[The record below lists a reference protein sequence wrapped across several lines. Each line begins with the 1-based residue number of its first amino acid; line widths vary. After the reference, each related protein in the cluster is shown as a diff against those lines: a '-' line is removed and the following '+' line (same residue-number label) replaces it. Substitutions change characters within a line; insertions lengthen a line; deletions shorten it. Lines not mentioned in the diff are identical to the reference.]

1 MAARPLRWSFVG
13 LLLAA
18 LLVPLAQA
26 RGQERIA
33 DIRVEGE
40 QRVDPA
46 TVRSYLT
53 VVEGDPFD
61 PAALDESLKSLFAT
75 GLFEDVALERA
86 ARTLVVRVEENP
98 IINRIAF
105 EGNLRIDDEEFEREI
120 DLRPR
125 VVYTSARVQDA
136 VGRILEIYRRSGRYA
151 ATVEPKIIELD
162 QNRVDLVFEIQE
174 GPLTTV
180 QSITFVGN
188 EVFSDSRLRG
198 EIETVEGRFWRVL
211 TTNDTYDPDRLAFDQ
226 ELLRRFYVSQGFAD
240 FEVRSAIAE
249 LTPEGDG
256 FFITFTVDEGPRY
269 RFGEVAV
276 DSRIPDLDTGALEAL
291 VETRTGDVYDAEAI
305 EETITAMTERLGR
318 LGFAFVEIDPR
329 LGRDRAEQTIGV
341 TYEVEEGPRVY
352 VERIEITNNVR
363 TLDRVIR
370 RELLLSEGDAFNSAL
385 LRESERRV
393 RRLGFFDE
401 VSVSTR
407 QGDAPDRIV
416 VDVEVTERAT
426 GELSFGAGFS
436 TTDGPLAAINLSE
449 RNLLGTG
456 RRVRAELAVSGRRQ
470 DIDLS
475 YTEPYAFGYEID
487 AGFDV
492 FNTRTDFQDES
503 SFDEQNLGLRLRA
516 SYPLTRDIRHS
527 VRYTIRRDEISDID
541 DDASVFIRQ
550 EERDTITSAFGQSFS
565 IDTRDRLT
573 LPSTGYSVR
582 LDQEIAGIGGDRHFL
597 SHEVTSDYFQP
608 IFDDPEIVLRL
619 GLDAGYVF
627 GIGEDVTLANRFF
640 VGGNNFRGFA
650 VSGIGPRD
658 RDTDDALGGNAY
670 YVGTAELRFP
680 LGLPEELRLFGRGFV
695 DAGTLTEIDVD
706 ESLGDLA
713 DSGDLRLSAG
723 VGLTWLSPFG
733 PLSLDFG
740 QAILEDDVDE
750 TELFRFSFGT
760 RF

>member
-1 MAARPLRWSFVG
+1 MAARPLVVG
-13 LLLAA
+13 ILVALLAA
-18 LLVPLAQA
+18 LPPSFAAAQT
-26 RGQERIA
+26 GGTIA
-33 DIRVEGE
+33 EIRVEGQ

-53 VVEGDPFD
+53 VTVGDPFD
-61 PAALDESLKSLFAT
+61 PVALDESLKDLFAT
-75 GLFEDVALERA
+75 GLFEDVALQREGD
-86 ARTLVVRVEENP
+86 TLVVRVEENP

-105 EGNLRIDDEEFEREI
+105 EGNLRIDDEQLEREI

-125 VVYTSARVQDA
+125 VVYTPARVQAA
-136 VGRILEIYRRSGRYA
+136 VSRILEIYRRTGRYA
-151 ATVEPKIIELD
+151 ATVEPQIIALD

-188 EVFSDSRLRG
+188 EAFSDSRLRG
-198 EIETVEGRFWRVL
+198 EIETVESRFWRVL
-211 TTNDTYDPDRLAFDQ
+211 TTSDTFDPDRLAFDQ
-226 ELLRRFYVSQGFAD
+226 ELLRRFYFSQGFAD
-240 FEVRSAIAE
+240 FEVRSAVAE

-269 RFGEVAV
+269 RFGEIAV
-276 DSRIPDLDTGALEAL
+276 DSRVRDLDPAALEAL
-291 VETRTGDVYDAEAI
+291 VETETGDIYDADAI
-305 EETITAMTERLGR
+305 EETITAMTERLGE
-318 LGFAFVEIDPR
+318 LGFAFVEINPR
-329 LGRDRAEQTIGV
+329 LRRDPAERTIAV
-341 TYEVEEGPRVY
+341 TFEIDEGPRVY

-370 RELLLSEGDAFNSAL
+370 RELLLAEGDAFNSAL

-393 RRLGFFDE
+393 RRLGFFDQ
-401 VSVSTR
+401 VDVSTR
-407 QGDAPDRIV
+407 QGSAPDRIV
-416 VDVEVTERAT
+416 VEIEVSERST

-456 RRVRAELAVSGRRQ
+456 RRVRAEVSVSGRRQ

-503 SFDEQNLGLRLRA
+503 SFDEERLGLVLRA

-527 VRYTIRRDEISDID
+527 VRYTIRRDEISDISD
-541 DDASVFIRQ
+541 NASVFIQ
-550 EERDTITSAFGQSFS
+550 EEEGDAVTSSFGQSFS
-565 IDTRDRLT
+565 IDTRDSLT
-573 LPSTGYSVR
+573 LPTTGYSIR
-582 LDQEIAGIGGDRHFL
+582 LDQEIAGLGGDRAFV
-597 SHEVTSDYFQP
+597 SHEVTSSYFQP
-608 IFDDPEIVLRL
+608 LLDDTLVLQL
-619 GLDAGYVF
+619 GLDAGYVV
-627 GIGEDVTLANRFF
+627 GLGEDVTLSNRFF
-640 VGGNNFRGFA
+640 VGGSNFRGFA

-680 LGLPEELRLFGRGFV
+680 IGLPEELRVFGRTFV
-695 DAGTLTEIDVD
+695 DAGTLTQIDVD
-706 ESLGDLA
+706 ESLGNLA
-713 DSGDLRLSAG
+713 DSGNLRLSAG

-733 PLSLDFG
+733 PLALDVG
-740 QAILEDDVDE
+740 QALLDDDVDE
-750 TELFRFSFGT
+750 TEVFRFSFGT

>member
-1 MAARPLRWSFVG
+1 
-13 LLLAA
+13 LLAA
-18 LLVPLAQA
+18 LAAPLTPA
-26 RGQERIA
+26 RAQERIA
-33 DIRVEGE
+33 EIRVEGE

-53 VVEGDPFD
+53 VVVGDDFD
-61 PAALDESLKSLFAT
+61 PVALDESLKSLFAT
-75 GLFEDVALERA
+75 GLFEDVALDRDGDL
-86 ARTLVVRVEENP
+86 LVVRVEENP

-105 EGNLRIDDEEFEREI
+105 EGNLRIDDEDLEREI

-125 VVYTSARVQDA
+125 VVYTPARVQNA

-180 QSITFVGN
+180 KSITFVGN
-188 EVFSDSRLRG
+188 EAFSDSRLRG
-198 EIETVEGRFWRVL
+198 EIQTVEGRFWRVL

-226 ELLRRFYVSQGFAD
+226 ELLRRFYLSEGFAD

-269 RFGEVAV
+269 RFGDIAIE
-276 DSRIPDLDTGALEAL
+276 SRIPDLEPSELEAL
-291 VETRTGDVYDAEAI
+291 LETETGDIYDAEAI
-305 EETITAMTERLGR
+305 EETVTAMTERLGQ
-318 LGFAFVEIDPR
+318 LGYAFVEIVPR
-329 LGRDRAEQTIGV
+329 LDRDRAEQTIGV
-341 TYEVEEGPRVY
+341 TFEIDEGPRVY
-352 VERIEITNNVR
+352 VERIEISNNVR

-370 RELLLSEGDAFNSAL
+370 REMRLAEGDAFNSVL
-385 LRESERRV
+385 LRESERRI
-393 RRLGFFDE
+393 RRLGFFDQ
-401 VSVSTR
+401 VDVSTR
-407 QGDAPDRIV
+407 QGSAPDRIV
-416 VDVEVTERAT
+416 IEVEVTERAT

-436 TTDGPLAAINLSE
+436 TTDGPLAAVNLSE

-456 RRVRAELAVSGRRQ
+456 REVRAEVAVSGRRQ
-470 DIDLS
+470 DVEVS
-475 YTEPYAFGYEID
+475 YTEPYVLGYEID

-492 FNTRTDFQDES
+492 FNTQTDFQDES
-503 SFDEQNLGLRLRA
+503 SFDEDSLGLVLRA
-516 SYPLTRDIRHS
+516 GYPLTRDIRHS

-541 DDASVFIRQ
+541 DDASEFIKD
-550 EERDTITSAFGQSFS
+550 EEGDAITSSFGQSFS
-565 IDTRDRLT
+565 IDNRDDFT
-573 LPSTGYSVR
+573 LPTTGYAVR
-582 LDQEIAGIGGDRHFL
+582 LDQEIAGLGGDRQFL
-597 SHEVTSDYFQP
+597 SHELSSAYFQP
-608 IFDDPEIVLRL
+608 LWEEPEIVLRL

-627 GIGEDVTLANRFF
+627 GLGEDVTLANRFF

-670 YVGTAELRFP
+670 YVGSAEVRFP
-680 LGLPEELRLFGRGFV
+680 LGLPEELRLYGRGFV
-695 DAGTLTEIDVD
+695 DAGTLTEIDV
-706 ESLGDLA
+706 SGDSLA
-713 DSGDLRLSAG
+713 DSGNLRLSAG

-733 PLSLDFG
+733 PLALDFG
-740 QAILEDDVDE
+740 QALLKDDLDE
-750 TELFRFSFGT
+750 TEVFRFSFGT

>member
-1 MAARPLRWSFVG
+1 MAARPLAWSLVV

-18 LLVPLAQA
+18 VTVAPVPADAQD
-26 RGQERIA
+26 RIA
-33 DIRVEGE
+33 EIRVEGE

-46 TVRSYLT
+46 TVRSYLM
-53 VVEGDPFD
+53 VVPGDPFD
-61 PAALDESLKSLFAT
+61 PAALDESLKSMFAT
-75 GLFEDVALERA
+75 GLFEDVAFEREGD
-86 ARTLVVRVEENP
+86 TLVVRVEENP

-105 EGNLRIDDEEFEREI
+105 EGNDRIEDEELEREI

-125 VVYTSARVQDA
+125 VVYTPARVQNA
-136 VGRILEIYRRSGRYA
+136 VNRILEIYRRSGRYA
-151 ATVEPKIIELD
+151 ATVEPQIIELE

-180 QSITFVGN
+180 KSISFVGN
-188 EVFSDSRLRG
+188 EAFSDARLRG
-198 EIETVEGRFWRVL
+198 VLQTVEDRFWRVL

-226 ELLRRFYVSQGFAD
+226 ELLRRFYFSEGYAD

-276 DSRIPDLDTGALEAL
+276 ESRIPDLEPAALEAL
-291 VETRTGDVYDAEAI
+291 VETETGEVYDAEAI
-305 EETITAMTERLGR
+305 EETVAAMTERLGQ
-318 LGFAFVEIDPR
+318 LGYAFVEIVPR
-329 LGRDRAEQTIGV
+329 LNRDRAEQTIGV

-370 RELLLSEGDAFNSAL
+370 RELLLAEGDAFNSVL

-401 VSVSTR
+401 VNITTR
-407 QGDAPDRIV
+407 QGSAPDRLV

-436 TTDGPLAAINLSE
+436 TTDGPLGAVNLSE

-456 RRVRAELAVSGRRQ
+456 RQVRVQAAISGRRQ
-470 DIDLS
+470 DLELS
-475 YTEPYAFGYEID
+475 YTEPYAFGYEVD

-492 FNTRTDFQDES
+492 FDTQTDFQDES
-503 SFDEQNLGLRLRA
+503 SFDEESLGLVLRA
-516 SYPLTRDIRHS
+516 GYPLTREIFHS
-527 VRYTIRRDEISDID
+527 VRYTIRRDEISDVPE
-541 DDASVFIRQ
+541 DASVFIQR
-550 EERDTITSAFGQSFS
+550 EEGDALTSAFGQSFS
-565 IDTRDRLT
+565 IDTRDDFT
-573 LPSTGYSVR
+573 LPSSGYAVR
-582 LDQEIAGIGGDRHFL
+582 LDQEIAGLGGDRHFL
-597 SHEVTSDYFQP
+597 SHELSSAYFQP
-608 IFDDPEIVLRL
+608 LLEDPEIVLRV

-627 GIGEDVTLANRFF
+627 GLGEDVTLANRFF
-640 VGGNNFRGFA
+640 VGGNNFRGFS

-658 RDTDDALGGNAY
+658 ADTDDALGGNAY
-670 YVGTAELRFP
+670 YVGSAELRFP
-680 LGLPEELRLFGRGFV
+680 LGLPEELRLYGRGFV
-695 DAGTLTEIDVD
+695 DAGTLTGIDVSGP
-706 ESLGDLA
+706 ELT
-713 DSGDLRLSAG
+713 DSGELRLSAG
-723 VGLTWLSPFG
+723 VGFTWLSPFG
-733 PLSLDFG
+733 PLALDFG
-740 QAILEDDVDE
+740 QAIIKDDQDE
-750 TELFRFSFGT
+750 TEIFRFSFGT

>member
-1 MAARPLRWSFVG
+1 MAARPLAWSIVV
-13 LLLAA
+13 LLVAALAA
-18 LLVPLAQA
+18 PPAHAQQ
-26 RGQERIA
+26 GRIA
-33 DIRVEGE
+33 EIRVEGE

-53 VVEGDPFD
+53 VVAGDPFD

-86 ARTLVVRVEENP
+86 GDALVVRVEENP

-105 EGNLRIDDEEFEREI
+105 EGNRRIEDEELEREI

-125 VVYTSARVQDA
+125 VVYTPARVQSA
-136 VGRILEIYRRSGRYA
+136 VSRILEIYRRSGRYA

-180 QSITFVGN
+180 KSITFVGN
-188 EVFSDSRLRG
+188 EAFSDSRLRS
-198 EIETVEGRFWRVL
+198 EIQTVEARFWRVL
-211 TTNDTYDPDRLAFDQ
+211 TTSDTYDPDRLAFDQ
-226 ELLRRFYVSQGFAD
+226 ELLRRFYFSEGYAD

-256 FFITFTVDEGPRY
+256 FFITITVDEGPRY
-269 RFGEVAV
+269 RFGDIAV
-276 DSRIPDLDTGALEAL
+276 ESRIPDLEPAALEAL
-291 VETRTGDVYDAEAI
+291 VETETGDVYDAEAI
-305 EETITAMTERLGR
+305 EETVTAMTERLGQ
-318 LGFAFVEIDPR
+318 LGYAFVEIAPR
-329 LGRDRAEQTIGV
+329 LDRDRAEQTIGV
-341 TYEVEEGPRVY
+341 TYEIDEGPRVY

-370 RELLLSEGDAFNSAL
+370 RELRLAEGDAFNNVL
-385 LRESERRV
+385 LRESERRI

-401 VSVSTR
+401 VRVSTR
-407 QGDAPDRIV
+407 QGSAPDRIV
-416 VDVEVTERAT
+416 VEVEVTERAT

-456 RRVRAELAVSGRRQ
+456 REVRAEVAISGRRQ
-470 DIDLS
+470 DIEVS

-492 FNTRTDFQDES
+492 FDTQTDFQDES
-503 SFDEQNLGLRLRA
+503 SFDEESLGLVLRA

-527 VRYTIRRDEISDID
+527 VRYTIRRDEISDVD
-541 DDASVFIRQ
+541 DGASVFIKD
-550 EERDTITSAFGQSFS
+550 EEGDAITSAFGQSFS
-565 IDTRDRLT
+565 IDTRDDFT
-573 LPSTGYSVR
+573 VPTSGYAIR
-582 LDQEIAGIGGDRHFL
+582 LDQEVAGIGGDRHFL
-597 SHEVTSDYFQP
+597 SHELSSAYFQSL
-608 IFDDPEIVLRL
+608 FEEPEIVLRL

-627 GIGEDVTLANRFF
+627 GLGEDVTLANRFF

-658 RDTDDALGGNAY
+658 NETDDALGGNLY
-670 YVGTAELRFP
+670 YVGSAELRFP
-680 LGLPEELRLFGRGFV
+680 LGLPEELRVYGRGFV
-695 DAGTLTEIDVD
+695 DAGTLTEIDV
-706 ESLGDLA
+706 SGPTLS
-713 DSGDLRLSAG
+713 DSGNLRLSAG

-733 PLSLDFG
+733 PLALDFG
-740 QAILEDDVDE
+740 QAILKDDADE